1 MDRLGRM
8 VVSGVAALAILTITL
23 YAYLDMQQSR
33 SAPLDSQVVDS
44 CRSLVRQS
52 ADILVEVAGDNL
64 QPDDPAD
71 APRLQELQARIM
83 MIEGEMSSLGC
94 LEDPDR
100 WVYGSFKQEMAEYEE
115 YIAELTRRNAE
126 G

>member
-1 MDRLGRM
+1 MDRLSRM
-8 VVSGVAALAILTITL
+8 VASGVVALAILTITL

-33 SAPLDSQVVDS
+33 PAPLDSQVVDS

-83 MIEGEMSSLGC
+83 MIEGEMNDLGC
-94 LEDPDR
+94 LEDPDS
-100 WVYGSFKQEMAEYEE
+100 WVYGSFKQEMAEYEG